1 MITIPEG
8 AVETIE
14 NVAIKRATIGKK
26 EVDKNEKKT
35 QKKTYHTMAKQ
46 LRYADRKDNQ
56 NKMGK
61 KLH

>member
-14 NVAIKRATIGKK
+14 NVAIKRAAIGKI

-46 LRYADRKDNQ
+46 LR
-56 NKMGK
+56 
-61 KLH
+61 